1 MKRNTKFVN
10 LHKQRG
16 IVGLVLVAITLI
28 GAVIAAFAMM
38 GRNSATG
45 VADQTSKTNVSI
57 MMKQA
62 ADYRAGFDRMLVN
75 GAAASTITFN
85 NTVGTGLFDPTPGA
99 QYAILQN
106 PPAGIVASGTTPT
119 FTYTQLVNLPGI
131 GASATADY
139 VATVGHVTL
148 PNCQQLNKL
157 LWGDASTL
165 TPATSAGSLAA
176 WTTTPAAVDDSAQT
190 ATTNYNGRP
199 EGCIKTSD
207 GNYVYYKAL
216 AEN

>member
-139 VATVGHVTL
+139 VATVGRFDANPGHVRRQPRGMDYDTSGGRR
-148 PNCQQLNKL
+148 QRSDSYHQLQR
-157 LWGDASTL
+157 STRRL
-165 TPATSAGSLAA
+165 H
-176 WTTTPAAVDDSAQT
+176 
-190 ATTNYNGRP
+190 
-199 EGCIKTSD
+199 
-207 GNYVYYKAL
+207 
-216 AEN
+216 